1 MSNQISS
8 KEMFFTFDLVSIYF
22 TQSLGYILF
31 LTESLGYILK
41 SISHVIDEAIL
52 KEQSFHSSY

>member
-1 MSNQISS
+1 
-8 KEMFFTFDLVSIYF
+8 MFFTFDLVSIYF